1 MMLESL
7 AVVQAQLGDSLS
19 DYCTLQTD
27 GTTKFGEHY
36 ATYDISTADGIYNIL
51 LGNASCF
58 FRSCIRKLVSTVFIG
73 YSEISAHCL

>member
-36 ATYDISTADGIYNIL
+36 ATYDMMVQHIAWE
-51 LGNASCF
+51 CVMF
-58 FRSCIRKLVSTVFIG
+58 FQGPLVIHLKHLKRS
-73 YSEISAHCL
+73 